1 MSPALM
7 PPLPSS
13 SLGENVRIGCGIQ
26 LARLRTGRA
35 VRNAAISRAAC
46 GERGLAACYQP
57 RIAISPAVHSHSR
70 PTGNRTK
77 FCFMSRMPRGEQ
89 PSSAHKKKGKET
101 LHETVSDSDDRCSCL
116 VRLSWLC
123 PVLDHQS
130 LPTSSSLEQRE
141 TNGGVAQAGFAWR
154 EEARELRTFADR
166 HDVEAEVLLQRPLP
180 SDSEMI
186 RQRRALARQL
196 RVAAAQIEQGLM
208 ESEVADGL
216 PPFSNPL

>member
-1 MSPALM
+1 MKQYLIQTTVALA
-7 PPLPSS
+7 LCA
-13 SLGENVRIGCGIQ
+13 LAGCAG
-26 LARLRTGRA
+26 
-35 VRNAAISRAAC
+35 
-46 GERGLAACYQP
+46 
-57 RIAISPAVHSHSR
+57 
-70 PTGNRTK
+70 
-77 FCFMSRMPRGEQ
+77 F
-89 PSSAHKKKGKET
+89 
-101 LHETVSDSDDRCSCL
+101 
-116 VRLSWLC
+116 
-123 PVLDHQS
+123 LDHQS
-130 LPTSSSLEQRE
+130 LPTSSRLEQRE
-141 TNGGVAQAGFAWR
+141 TNGGGAQAGFAWR